1 MYVYVQNSVLFC
13 STVYVYILCEL
24 CVALY
29 IVGKRMCVTVC
40 HLGVYM

>member
-13 STVYVYILCEL
+13 STVCVYILCEL

-29 IVGKRMCVTVC
+29 IVGKRMCVTVR
-40 HLGVYM
+40 HLGVYL